1 MLLIGTNIT
10 SSADTL
16 KKIPVDNLYYCL
28 RNPKPEISAK
38 IRQLRIVRHLDPKHY
53 AALKR
58 MLPYV
63 VCGMFNPLYRKTENF
78 AFIEYF
84 MVDID
89 HLSDKGMNINE
100 VRKRIEQ
107 DERTLLCFISPS
119 EDGLKVLFKLKERCY
134 DAGLYSLFYKTFV
147 RQFSI
152 DYQLEQVVDARTC
165 DVCRACFISI
175 DPGTYYAPAA
185 TFVDMKTY
193 LDISDTTSLM
203 DMKSSFSREE
213 KEQAR
218 NPKIGSPEDT
228 GPDADALAH
237 IKEILHLGGKKSP
250 REKMPVYVPERLN
263 EMMDD
268 LKTYVEKTG
277 VVLYEIINIQYGKK
291 LRLRIG
297 VREAEINLFYGK
309 RGFSVI
315 QSPRCGTSSEFNQLA
330 ADLIEAFLH
339 ETT

>member
-1 MLLIGTNIT
+1 
-10 SSADTL
+10 
-16 KKIPVDNLYYCL
+16 
-28 RNPKPEISAK
+28 
-38 IRQLRIVRHLDPKHY
+38 
-53 AALKR
+53 
-58 MLPYV
+58 
-63 VCGMFNPLYRKTENF
+63 
-78 AFIEYF
+78 
-84 MVDID
+84 
-89 HLSDKGMNINE
+89 
-100 VRKRIEQ
+100 
-107 DERTLLCFISPS
+107 
-119 EDGLKVLFKLKERCY
+119 
-134 DAGLYSLFYKTFV
+134 
-147 RQFSI
+147 
-152 DYQLEQVVDARTC
+152 
-165 DVCRACFISI
+165 
-175 DPGTYYAPAA
+175 
-185 TFVDMKTY
+185 MKTY

-237 IKEILHLGGKKSP
+237 IKEILHPGGKKSP

-268 LKTYVEKTG
+268 F
-277 VVLYEIINIQYGKK
+277 LYEIINIQYGKK